1 MRYPNLE
8 AELKRHGLTRE
19 KLAELLRINISTV
32 SSKLTGKSS
41 ISIEEA
47 KTIADAIGENNEL
60 KYLFETKD

>member
-19 KLAELLRINISTV
+19 KLSELLGINISTV

-47 KTIADAIGENNEL
+47 KKIAAAIGENNDL
-60 KYLFETKD
+60 KYLFDSKM